1 MSKPRGK
8 CVFCGKPGELTKS
21 HVWPEWT
28 GAIFPATATHHE
40 QVIGEFATFVSKVG
54 GPSHFRKRKEGHV
67 GTRKP
72 RNTCRKCNGGW
83 MRQIEEATMPFMPSL
98 LLGKPYLLDTICQR
112 LLASFLCLV
121 SMRVEFGSRGMRAI
135 PAADRHW
142 LMNHFEPPDEWRIWI
157 ARYEGV
163 ARMDERYTAIQIA
176 SSPDVPAGMEHCNT
190 QVSTLVVGQ
199 LCAHLFRS
207 TVWTDFHGYEGI
219 NLSLIWPPAN
229 FDIDTRFLTVV
240 TETTLPWLHE
250 TIARE
255 TPQVPGR

>member
-1 MSKPRGK
+1 
-8 CVFCGKPGELTKS
+8 
-21 HVWPEWT
+21 
-28 GAIFPATATHHE
+28 
-40 QVIGEFATFVSKVG
+40 
-54 GPSHFRKRKEGHV
+54 
-67 GTRKP
+67 
-72 RNTCRKCNGGW
+72 
-83 MRQIEEATMPFMPSL
+83 
-98 LLGKPYLLDTICQR
+98 
-112 LLASFLCLV
+112 
-121 SMRVEFGSRGMRAI
+121 
-135 PAADRHW
+135 
-142 LMNHFEPPDEWRIWI
+142 
-157 ARYEGV
+157 
-163 ARMDERYTAIQIA
+163 MDERYTAIQIA